1 MVNRIGPSRTA
12 AEQVWSKAAVFP
24 DQLRSLRSP
33 DPTEQDTDVMRQA
46 YSIALLLVVLVV
58 PGRPLGAAPGG
69 AEILAQARELVASR
83 EYQKAATILEEGL
96 PESSAA
102 DRAQM
107 VALLRQTYH
116 NLIKQAETAGKTR
129 EAAEYRE
136 DLAILEPETA
146 SPWGKDAS
154 PGPARTPHLSPDVP
168 AVATPAPRPQPA
180 QTLAIP
186 RSSASPEQLQELKE
200 PSPLPEPAS
209 LPGLDGPAQPP
220 TDSQP
225 VIPPPI
231 KVATR
236 PNASHQAAAARVGG
250 DRLAADASAPIGA
263 GTSAPLQGATRSN
276 GPVASSSQ
284 PPRANSVLAQADQWF
299 TEKKYSEAGQAYAQ
313 LAAQNELPAQRRAVW
328 AYCRWVAVVALIN
341 AHPQSDQEW
350 DAIEQEVRSIR
361 KLTPGNWYGE
371 YLQNRVAEARRAVHG
386 NSRGGKLVV
395 RGSAPD
401 DDLPPRFPRLFARS
415 GPAAVSAQQSNSG
428 GGGEQ
433 PLGLPAATSQEPRE
447 VVPATPG
454 TAASAPAQAQAGDDR
469 NSAEGAAGTTPVQQS
484 GQENGAE
491 AAESSPAAP
500 VPLTWHVRETVNF
513 RIYYTDPT
521 YVEKAAEAAEA
532 IRSLQ
537 ATRWGSSAAH
547 VAWSPPCD
555 IYLYP
560 TSKDFARLTGQP
572 DTSPGFSTMGVNG
585 TRVVGRRVNLRADHP
600 QLLTAI
606 LPHEV
611 THVVL
616 ADLFTQQQIPRW
628 ADEGMAVL
636 AEPKAEQVS
645 RASELNDPLR
655 EGRVFKLS
663 ELMAIDYPSA
673 DAWNLYYAQ
682 SVSLTSFLVELG
694 TPEEFVRFVRNAQR
708 KGTEVALR
716 EAYHINGFSELEN
729 RWQTFAHRQAAEIVT
744 SSRDTSTTPN
754 GIKRE

>member
-1 MVNRIGPSRTA
+1 MASTSRTGSRKRDGQFTETPA
-12 AEQVWSKAAVFP
+12 AASWSSVVLLPTTIYRRGFP
-24 DQLRSLRSP
+24 D
-33 DPTEQDTDVMRQA
+33 
-46 YSIALLLVVLVV
+46 
-58 PGRPLGAAPGG
+58 
-69 AEILAQARELVASR
+69 
-83 EYQKAATILEEGL
+83 
-96 PESSAA
+96 
-102 DRAQM
+102 
-107 VALLRQTYH
+107 
-116 NLIKQAETAGKTR
+116 
-129 EAAEYRE
+129 
-136 DLAILEPETA
+136 
-146 SPWGKDAS
+146 
-154 PGPARTPHLSPDVP
+154 
-168 AVATPAPRPQPA
+168 
-180 QTLAIP
+180 
-186 RSSASPEQLQELKE
+186 
-200 PSPLPEPAS
+200 
-209 LPGLDGPAQPP
+209 
-220 TDSQP
+220 
-225 VIPPPI
+225 
-231 KVATR
+231 
-236 PNASHQAAAARVGG
+236 
-250 DRLAADASAPIGA
+250 
-263 GTSAPLQGATRSN
+263 
-276 GPVASSSQ
+276 
-284 PPRANSVLAQADQWF
+284 F
-299 TEKKYSEAGQAYAQ
+299 
-313 LAAQNELPAQRRAVW
+313 
-328 AYCRWVAVVALIN
+328 
-341 AHPQSDQEW
+341 
-350 DAIEQEVRSIR
+350 
-361 KLTPGNWYGE
+361 
-371 YLQNRVAEARRAVHG
+371 
-386 NSRGGKLVV
+386 
-395 RGSAPD
+395 
-401 DDLPPRFPRLFARS
+401 FARS

-537 ATRWGSSAAH
+537 ARRWGSSAAH

-694 TPEEFVRFVRNAQR
+694 TPEEVRTLRPQRPAQGHRGCAPRILSHQWLLRARKPLAELRSPPGRRDRDLESRYLDNAEWHQTR
-708 KGTEVALR
+708 VKNDCRGNDIGVIDCRQALR
-716 EAYHINGFSELEN
+716 EALLDRRRLEANLNIHDDVPVCIEMHPPARPRRVEACPDRGGRRKHQTQPFILTLARESAHDQWPPAALRIAVDRLGAAAKNG
-729 RWQTFAHRQAAEIVT
+729 
-744 SSRDTSTTPN
+744 
-754 GIKRE
+754 